1 MIHRTS
7 SLVLAGAAAIALS
20 LHAGDAS
27 AQFSAGVQIGVQQ
40 QQPVYAQPQPVYVQQ
55 QPQYVQQQP
64 QYVQQQPQYVQQPQ
78 YQRPV
83 RMGRVRYGFDL
94 GAGYMFAGGLRG
106 ASLVGS
112 FRLGGQLND
121 QLAIY
126 YQGTLPVGLAGG
138 NIGGVEYSG
147 AAIVYGS
154 GLMGEWH
161 FSDLFSA
168 AIGPSIDY
176 AAGAVC
182 ADGASSSNCIGGAGA
197 YFGVQARLNLTLVAA
212 SAGQDTRRYGFRI
225 GVSSHTSFIGSAVF
239 QFLDLHLGYEWY

>member
-1 MIHRTS
+1 MIHRTG

-27 AQFSAGVQIGVQQ
+27 AQFSAGVQIGVQP
-40 QQPVYAQPQPVYVQQ
+40 QQPQYVQQQPVYVQQ
-55 QPQYVQQQP
+55 QPQYVQQA
-64 QYVQQQPQYVQQPQ
+64 
-78 YQRPV
+78 PV

-106 ASLVGS
+106 ASIVGS

-126 YQGTLPVGLAGG
+126 YQGTLPIGFAAGT
-138 NIGGVEYSG
+138 IGGVDYSG

-168 AIGPSIDY
+168 AIGPSVDY

-182 ADGASSSNCIGGAGA
+182 ADSASSSNCIGGAGA
-197 YFGVQARLNLTLVAA
+197 YLGVQARINLTLVAA
-212 SAGQDTRRYGFRI
+212 SSGQDTRRYGFRI

-239 QFLDLHLGYEWY
+239 QFLDLHFGYEWY